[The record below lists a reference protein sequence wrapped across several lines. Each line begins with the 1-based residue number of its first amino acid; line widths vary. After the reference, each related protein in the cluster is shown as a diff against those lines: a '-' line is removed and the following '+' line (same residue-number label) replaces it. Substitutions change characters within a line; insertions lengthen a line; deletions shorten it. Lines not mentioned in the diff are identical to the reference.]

1 MDENVKNF
9 AYAGFGGMLSRTA
22 TAPLERIKVLYQN
35 KTDIKMSYYN
45 YLPKLIK
52 KEGYL
57 SLFNGN
63 GINCIRVV
71 PESAI
76 RYAVF
81 DYSKKYL
88 SKYNLNKNL
97 NYFMA
102 GSIAGITA
110 SCVVYP

>member
-76 RYAVF
+76 RYSVF
-81 DYSKKYL
+81 DYSIN
-88 SKYNLNKNL
+88 SFSVIFFWDNP
-97 NYFMA
+97 FA
-102 GSIAGITA
+102 FEA
-110 SCVVYP
+110 V

>member
-9 AYAGFGGMLSRTA
+9 VYAGIAGMVSRTA
-22 TAPLERIKVLYQN
+22 TSPLERLKVLYQN
-35 KTDIKMSYYN
+35 KTNIKISYHT

-63 GINCIRVV
+63 GINCLRVM

-76 RYAVF
+76 RYSVF
-81 DYSKKYL
+81 DSCKNIFQKKIL
-88 SKYNLNKNL
+88 IK
-97 NYFMA
+97 
-102 GSIAGITA
+102 I
-110 SCVVYP
+110 